1 MAAMKTQQLKTP
13 MMKNAAS
20 APVIFFDDAP
30 AFGTINGA
38 IMIELA
44 APVVIPQP
52 DGSVQFEM
60 HCVAK
65 LRCAPAALGSL
76 KQAIDQLLT
85 MQVPPPTAAH

>member
-1 MAAMKTQQLKTP
+1 MIKLQHQKTP
-13 MMKNAAS
+13 MMKNAAT
-20 APVIFFDDAP
+20 APVIFFDVAP
-30 AFGTINGA
+30 AFGTVNGA

-85 MQVPPPTAAH
+85 MQAAPPLTAHN